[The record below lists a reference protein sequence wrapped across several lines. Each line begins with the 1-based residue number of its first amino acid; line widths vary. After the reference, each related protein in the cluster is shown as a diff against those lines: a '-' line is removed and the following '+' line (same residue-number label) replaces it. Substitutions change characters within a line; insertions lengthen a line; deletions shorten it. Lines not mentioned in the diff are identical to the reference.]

1 MRSATLTVALMT
13 GAVVLWMV
21 TFTARPDGLHGRS
34 FKAASVAEAQIGGGT
49 RWNRP

>member
-21 TFTARPDGLHGRS
+21 SFTARPDGPHGLG
-34 FKAASVAEAQIGGGT
+34 FKAAPVVETQIDGGA